1 MSKITPPSSPPSPP
15 PAAAAEPSSSSTP
28 NSNPRPSAPSP
39 WRRVS
44 HPTLPI
50 PAFLPNTNFRAA
62 LLGYLGEIEVAL
74 RNRLV
79 DSVPAAAG
87 TDDSR
92 LRKSA
97 SPSASVSGEEWG
109 TSATESNDDDGNAFS
124 TALSGPSSD
133 GARQRRNANPVGSS
147 TASVFS
153 TEDLPS
159 STFDAHIHLLNHL
172 SALRE
177 EALNYLPSLSVASVS
192 VHVPT
197 MPLSIPNRE
206 WLRSLPSRL
215 SMVDPGL
222 TSIYGKGKERVD
234 SLVGIDNGSI
244 EGARQKVVDLVHAML
259 PSEEWGGWEKLGWE
273 EQEDLALPSGRG
285 RRARS
290 ASLDRRR
297 FNNRGDDDEEE
308 EEEPEYLFPN
318 RTPASTRALARR
330 RAVRS
335 KSLGANSFP
344 TSGILGFKPPKFER
358 SKTDPFGW
366 KSVSEP
372 LNISDSENQDDDDD
386 DDQPAQLDTDGE
398 EENGEVEVDEEYILT
413 HPDAADTKLTKLA
426 AKDSEIGPSVQEAL
440 KMSEDGRRLLTF
452 DDLPPVWRNNEHII
466 TGYRFIPLHLKTG
479 PVPLIKSAF
488 IMHNETV
495 NIHSHSIPTILILF
509 IIPLIIYRS
518 PLPNAHPLDT
528 ASLVSYLL
536 AAASC
541 MSSSAGWHVLSGCA
555 SKKWFEWGACVDWLI
570 AASFGTVVYNGFYC
584 QPKTVLFYCTTNL
597 LCGAL
602 GSYLPF
608 QKWFNERRNKHLR
621 IAFFL
626 FLCFAMVAP
635 MVQMFYQHGWS
646 HASTFVAPFG
656 LSIMTYI
663 TGLIF
668 YAFHF
673 PECKWPGKFD
683 TWGASHQIWHAAI
696 VLAIILHYRAIFVA
710 HSVKFEYSCMSSG
723 AGKSI
728 SELLDGFLGLTSV

>member
-1 MSKITPPSSPPSPP
+1 MPSTPPPPSPP
-15 PAAAAEPSSSSTP
+15 ST
-28 NSNPRPSAPSP
+28 SNHPTAPSP

-44 HPTLPI
+44 HPGLPL
-50 PAFLPNTNFRAA
+50 PTFLPNTNFRAA
-62 LLGYLGEIEVAL
+62 LLGYLSEIEVAL
-74 RNRLV
+74 RSRLV
-79 DSVPAAAG
+79 DSAPVADTGYGEEDGGLRPRSSTSPAVS
-87 TDDSR
+87 T
-92 LRKSA
+92 
-97 SPSASVSGEEWG
+97 SGEDWG
-109 TSATESNDDDGNAFS
+109 TSATESNDEDGNGYTS
-124 TALSGPSSD
+124 ALSGSSST
-133 GARQRRNANPVGSS
+133 GIRQRRTGAGTGVGGASS
-147 TASVFS
+147 LFT

-177 EALNYLPSLSVASVS
+177 EALNYLPSLSVPSVS

-206 WLRSLPSRL
+206 WLASLPSRL

-222 TSIYGKGKERVD
+222 TSIYGKGKER
-234 SLVGIDNGSI
+234 LVDNGSI

-259 PSEEWGGWEKLGWE
+259 PSEEWAGWEKLGWE
-273 EQEDLALPSGRG
+273 EQEQDVRG

-297 FNNRGDDDEEE
+297 ARPFNDEDEEE

-318 RTPASTRALARR
+318 RTPASTKALARR

-335 KSLGANSFP
+335 KSLGASSFP
-344 TSGILGFKPPKFER
+344 TTALLGRGASGSVRPAKLER

-366 KSVSEP
+366 KSVSPPDTYQNE
-372 LNISDSENQDDDDD
+372 SED
-386 DDQPAQLDTDGE
+386 E
-398 EENGEVEVDEEYILT
+398 EANGELERDGQGDEEDEDDVDEEYILT
-413 HPDAADTKLTKLA
+413 HPEVTDTKLTKMVA
-426 AKDSEIGPSVQEAL
+426 MDSETGPSVQDAL
-440 KMSEDGRRLLTF
+440 KLSEDGRRLLTF
-452 DDLPPVWRNNEHII
+452 DNLPPVWRNNEHII

-488 IMHNETV
+488 TMHNETV
-495 NIHSHSIPTILILF
+495 NIHSHSVPTILILLA
-509 IIPLIIYRS
+509 IPLIIYRS

-541 MSSSAGWHVLSGCA
+541 MSSSAGWHVLNIGIS
-555 SKKWFEWGACVDWLI
+555 WLI

-584 QPKTVLFYCTTNL
+584 QPKTALFYCTTNL

-646 HASTFVAPFG
+646 HALAFVAPFG
-656 LSIMTYI
+656 ISIVTYI

-673 PECKWPGKFD
+673 PECRWPGKFD

-696 VLAIILHYRAIFVA
+696 VTAVILHYRAIFVA
-710 HSVKFEYSCMSSG
+710 HSVKFEYSCMAPDAS
-723 AGKSI
+723 KSLA
-728 SELLDGFLGLTSV
+728 ELLDGLLGWTSE